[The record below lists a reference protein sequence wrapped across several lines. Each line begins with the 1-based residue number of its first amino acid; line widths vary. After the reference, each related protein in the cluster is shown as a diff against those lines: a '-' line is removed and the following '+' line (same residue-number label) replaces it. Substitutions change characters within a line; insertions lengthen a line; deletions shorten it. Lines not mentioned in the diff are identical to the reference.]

1 MKTIA
6 LLLVAFA
13 GLPAVPDGAEI
24 EAPVQEVMDATV
36 QNWASESRF
45 DLIDGIRTGQSC
57 GMGLAVSALQS
68 YSPHD
73 SKDGIYGG
81 HE

>member
-45 DLIDGIRTGQSC
+45 DLIDGIRDRSILRHGPC
-57 GMGLAVSALQS
+57 RFGFAKLFPA
-68 YSPHD
+68 
-73 SKDGIYGG
+73 
-81 HE
+81 